1 MLITSGR
8 RSLLI
13 SAGKWG

>member
-8 RSLLI
+8 HSLLI